1 MATSPTMAM
10 APKQAAWGYSGV
22 WAADD
27 LEELVTMAPASRWMI
42 ARLRACTPQL
52 PAGVWERRQRSGDP
66 RARAA
71 SPGALRRIIKARG
84 TGARAIRRPDR
95 RQSGPMP
102 TVGERSW

>member
-27 LEELVTMAPASRWMI
+27 LEELVTMAPASRGMI

-71 SPGALRRIIKARG
+71 SPGALRRTIKAREPDG
-84 TGARAIRRPDR
+84 AIRRPDR

>member
-27 LEELVTMAPASRWMI
+27 LEELVTMAPASRGMI

-71 SPGALRRIIKARG
+71 SPGA
-84 TGARAIRRPDR
+84 RAIRRPDR